1 MEDQNQTALTDTVR
15 LRNIA
20 TNPEDK
26 LAVQP
31 FAQDDTNT
39 HGHDCFELAYVTGGS
54 AGQTLNGVTEM
65 VQKGDY
71 FILDYGSRHRYQN
84 CRSFTLINCL
94 FLPEVID
101 ETLSGCKTFEEVLRV
116 WLIRYHK
123 QYFGK
128 TPVNRI
134 FHDEDGR
141 ILSLLLG
148 MQEEYEKKSTGYQE
162 IFRCRLMEIVIL
174 TMRKYVQ
181 NNTSADR
188 EIESKSS
195 VILDAVRFLETHY
208 TDKAVLGNFCKQYHY
223 SLQYISRRFKQE
235 TGLTALDYLQKI
247 RMEKCC
253 ELLAGSDLRIQ
264 EIAMQIGYEDMK
276 FFHTIFQRFLH
287 MSPREY
293 RRMIRSSA
301 KPQISKQI

>member
-1 MEDQNQTALTDTVR
+1 MEEQRQKTGDFTVR
-15 LRNIA
+15 LKHIA
-20 TNPEDK
+20 TDPGDK
-26 LAVQP
+26 LAVKLFVQG
-31 FAQDDTNT
+31 DDSNS
-39 HGHDCFELAYVTGGS
+39 HDHDCFELAYVTGGS
-54 AGQTLNGVTEM
+54 AGQTLNGVTER

-71 FILDYGSRHRYQN
+71 FIIDYGSRHSYQN
-84 CRSFTLINCL
+84 SQNFTLINCL

-101 ETLSGCKTFEEVLRV
+101 DTLSGCRAFEEVLRV

-141 ILSLLLG
+141 ILSLLVG
-148 MQEEYEKKSTGYQE
+148 MQEEYERKSTGYRE

-174 TMRKYVQ
+174 TMRKVVQ
-181 NNTSADR
+181 DNTADGR
-188 EIESKSS
+188 EEQDRSS
-195 VILDAVRFLETHY
+195 VILEAVRFLESNY

-235 TGLTALDYLQKI
+235 TGLTALEYLQKI
-247 RMEKCC
+247 RIEKCC
-253 ELLAGSDLRIQ
+253 ELLVGSDLRIQ
-264 EIAMQIGYEDMK
+264 EIAQQTGYEDMK
-276 FFHTIFQRFLH
+276 FFHTVFRRLLH

-293 RRMIRSSA
+293 RRMTRASRG
-301 KPQISKQI
+301 